1 MLATRLPK
9 RPSRFSPLLAVALF
23 AAGCGGTQV
32 VSSEGNGT
40 TVTATLGIESVVFG
54 ALEIREHQRL
64 AHDLYDQFA
73 RIHVEPAFKVA
84 RDARRQNIDS
94 LGRLLRNRD
103 SFAPAAILPRG
114 EFDDPGLAAEYKRLL
129 AIGSESEAAALR
141 VGALLEERDAA
152 MVRDYGRETAAAD
165 VTALYSR
172 LERTNRAHL
181 STFVTHLRTMGE
193 HYNPATGRAM
203 DVQAMLEAQAENKD

>member
-1 MLATRLPK
+1 MVATLLSKRL
-9 RPSRFSPLLAVALF
+9 SRLSPLLAFALL

-40 TVTATLGIESVVFG
+40 QVTAAVGIENVVFG

-73 RIHVEPAFKVA
+73 RMHVEPAFKVA

-103 SFAPAAILPRG
+103 TFAPAAILPRG

-152 MVRDYGRETAAAD
+152 LVREYGRETAATD
-165 VTALYSR
+165 VTALYGR
-172 LERTNRAHL
+172 LERSNRAHL

-193 HYNPATGRAM
+193 RYNPANGRVM
-203 DVQAMLEAQAENKD
+203 DVQAMLEAQAEDRD

>member
-1 MLATRLPK
+1 MSVTRLPK
-9 RPSRFSPLLAVALF
+9 RLSRLSPLFAVALF

-40 TVTATLGIESVVFG
+40 KVTAAVGIENVVFG
-54 ALEIREHQRL
+54 AIEVREHQRL

-73 RIHVEPAFKVA
+73 RIHVEQAFRLA

-129 AIGSESEAAALR
+129 AIGSESEAAAFR

-152 MVRDYGRETAAAD
+152 MVRGYGRETAASD

-193 HYNPATGRAM
+193 HYNPATGRVT
-203 DVQAMLEAQAENKD
+203 DVQAMLEAQAEDKD